1 MRLAG
6 VLGLVAMATTVV
18 GLTAAG
24 CGGAETDPVDPPAD
38 PLATEAGFCE
48 ALAEAVCLP
57 EVVKACYLSDDA
69 SLEAD
74 TASCV
79 EIASQP
85 SFCNPA
91 GHPYNREGAEDCI
104 AKTEALYDDAELNQA
119 ELDNQ
124 REACLAVFSAGGA
137 VGASCVVDADC
148 DGAKGLRC
156 VTKFVT
162 TGGGGAGGAGGAGG
176 GGVGGSGVGGGGAGG
191 PDVTV
196 EGTCQI
202 PMQVGPG
209 LDCAAADAVC
219 EDGFYCNESNN
230 CVAEEGIGDACS
242 AGEPCVSE
250 AKCEAGLC
258 VEKASNGESCTSAND
273 CSGGFCLTKA
283 GDTSGQC
290 GSFIPITFDGQI
302 CALLTP

>member
-24 CGGAETDPVDPPAD
+24 CGGAETEGVDPPPD
-38 PLATEAGFCE
+38 PLASESGFCK
-48 ALAEAVCLP
+48 ALAESVCLP

-69 SLEAD
+69 SLETD

-79 EIASQP
+79 EIASQN

-91 GHPYNREGAEDCI
+91 GHPYDPAGAEDCI

-137 VGASCVVDADC
+137 VGASCGIDADC
-148 DGAKGLRC
+148 DGAEGLRC
-156 VTKFVT
+156 VTKIVST
-162 TGGGGAGGAGGAGG
+162 GGGGGGGAGGG
-176 GGVGGSGVGGGGAGG
+176 GGGGAGG
-191 PDVTV
+191 PSVTI

-202 PMQVGPG
+202 PSQVGPG
-209 LDCAAADAVC
+209 LDCGAADAVC
-219 EDGFYCNESNN
+219 EDGFYCNESEN
-230 CVAEEGIGDACS
+230 CVAEETVGEACS
-242 AGEPCVSE
+242 QALPCVAE
-250 AKCEAGLC
+250 AKCEANVC
-258 VEKASNGESCTSAND
+258 VEKLGNGQTCTTAND
-273 CSGGFCLTKA
+273 CLGGFCLTKT
-283 GDTSGQC
+283 GDMTGQC
-290 GSFIPITFDGQI
+290 GSFIPLTFDGQI